1 MLSPKLGSILFVWTI
16 MPGENPRWPYAFVY
30 LFNTT
35 LLIVIYFYCFFLQS
49 FLLLSYFYYTQNP
62 KSSKSTSY
70 GRTKESRQRS
80 PCVSATISLS
90 FTWARTTPTRWR
102 WQPHIWGSWRTTRS
116 TRPRASGSSAFLNHF
131 YTKSRSNSLRN
142 KLQGFQQGLVESFY
156 EAWERFKDYECD
168 YPHHGFPE
176 GKLISIFYKGLHAK
190 FQLSLDTASKTSQL
204 RTSTMHVPS
213 FKIWQPA
220 TVMLQRILIGPSVLR
235 TPTQRRCL
243 S

>member
-30 LFNTT
+30 LFYTT

-90 FTWARTTPTRWR
+90 FTWA
-102 WQPHIWGSWRTTRS
+102 RTTRS

-204 RTSTMHVPS
+204 RMSTMHVPS

-220 TVMLQRILIGPSVLR
+220 TVMLPRILIGPSVLR
-235 TPTQRRCL
+235 TPT
-243 S
+243 